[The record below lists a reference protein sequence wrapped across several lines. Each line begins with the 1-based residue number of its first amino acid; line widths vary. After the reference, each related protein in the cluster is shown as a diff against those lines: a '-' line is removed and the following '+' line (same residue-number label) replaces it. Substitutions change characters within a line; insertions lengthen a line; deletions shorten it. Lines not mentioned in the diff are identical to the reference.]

1 MLLNRLTLT
10 ATLAIGI
17 TSSLFGAGAPVWT
30 GPISQ
35 TCTVNTVCPTVN
47 FTLVSGSGTGAV
59 TFALASGVI
68 PTGMTLNATSVSG
81 TPTAV
86 GVFTFRISANDTLH
100 HPGIENHFVINV
112 TAAPIIIVDPGPQTF
127 VTASPLP
134 NASNCAHYATTLVST
149 GGQAPYTYAITSGAL
164 PFPLTMNSSGVISG
178 AAGVHAGAYTFTVQ
192 STDSFSPA
200 HTASRTFVLNVLP
213 CAGTIQPLVLST
225 SSVVPATTT
234 CSATSLQLA
243 ATGGIAP
250 YTFAVAA
257 GSTLP
262 SGVTLTAGGLLSG
275 TPITAASYSFSL
287 TVTDSNSPTSTTT
300 KAFTYVVSV
309 CPPPP
314 PALAITTTSPL
325 PTQSVCLHT
334 PIQLAATGGVP
345 GYTWTIIAGALPRP
359 STLSSGGLISGL
371 PFHAGV
377 YTFTVQVRDSVGTL
391 VTQAYS
397 WTINA
402 CGGAVDAPE
411 AVEGSLSV
419 VDGLPSF
426 TLAQAATTDIDGTLE
441 IFPANAEGEFA
452 YFTNA
457 MRRVSFNIKAGSTEA
472 VFSKEN
478 SRLSMLSDGG
488 VATLVTTL
496 YVDGVEMTPEAAT
509 LTVRNNGSVE

>member
-59 TFALASGVI
+59 TFALASGAI

-81 TPTAV
+81 TPTVV

-134 NASNCAHYATTLVST
+134 NASNCAHYTTTLAST

-178 AAGVHAGAYTFTVQ
+178 AAGVHVGAYSFTVQ
-192 STDSFSPA
+192 STDSFSPT

-250 YTFAVAA
+250 YTFAVAG

-441 IFPANAEGEFA
+441 IFPANAEGEFTF
-452 YFTNA
+452 FTNA
-457 MRRVSFNIKAGSTEA
+457 MRRVSFNIKAGSTNA